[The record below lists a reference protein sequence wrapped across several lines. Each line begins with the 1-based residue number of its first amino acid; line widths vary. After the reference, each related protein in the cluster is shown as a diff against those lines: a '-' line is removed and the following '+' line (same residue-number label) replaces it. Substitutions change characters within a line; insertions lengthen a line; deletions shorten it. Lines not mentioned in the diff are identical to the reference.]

1 MDENQSSQAPA
12 PALTGFE
19 EMGTPEQLAE
29 LYGALAAARGGF
41 GEIVKG
47 RSVTITPKDGGR
59 PYTFNYAELSD
70 SLAAVVPA
78 LSANGLVVIQPF
90 SMAPGGAAIVRTILA
105 HKSGARLVSLT
116 ELLDWKDVKGLGGII
131 TYLRRYALN
140 AMLCLAADEDAD
152 DQPLQSRGEAHAE
165 SGPRRTPQ
173 TPQTRPAGAQP
184 SPTRAAQPGAA
195 PNGSGVA
202 KTPAGSSPAAQSNG
216 QPGQSANAAPSP
228 AGASAAQ
235 PGPAEAQPVPLSRE
249 QWDQLLRMCSA
260 AGATEKEDQR
270 SLISGFLPDGTT
282 KPDASHFKTLVT
294 KLGQLAIDRKE
305 SANV

>member
-1 MDENQSSQAPA
+1 MDENQTEQNEQPA
-12 PALTGFE
+12 PAIMAGPDFVE
-19 EMGTPEQLAE
+19 VGTPEQVTALYFALAE
-29 LYGALAAARGGF
+29 ARGEF
-41 GEIVKG
+41 APIVKNRTSG
-47 RSVTITPKDGGR
+47 KGTNKEFRYADLDASLDATVPGLRKHGLVLIQPLSFVNGKAQVRTTIAHKDGGR
-59 PYTFNYAELSD
+59 LYVYFD
-70 SLAAVVPA
+70 VPMPTT
-78 LSANGLVVIQPF
+78 G
-90 SMAPGGAAIVRTILA
+90 
-105 HKSGARLVSLT
+105 
-116 ELLDWKDVKGLGGII
+116 DVQDFGKNV
-131 TYLRRYALN
+131 TYSRRYCYN
-140 AMLCLAADEDAD
+140 AALCLAADQDLDDA
-152 DQPLQSRGEAHAE
+152 PAA
-165 SGPRRTPQ
+165 SGQAAKRDTPQ
-173 TPQTRPAGAQP
+173 TPQTRQAGAQP

-195 PNGSGVA
+195 QNGSGVA